1 MPLHGKDGRAGP
13 YGRAS
18 SHDDVIGFRDFGILP
33 AFFRPFIG
41 ADRPL
46 VRVARGVQFDA
57 YPLQPIAATA
67 YNTTE
72 NGQMTHSINRI
83 ALGAAIAAATLAMS
97 PAHAGNATANLAV
110 QAQVNAN
117 CTISTSMVDFG
128 SYDPVVTNAASAK
141 TGSGA
146 VTVACTKGSAPTIGL
161 GLGSN
166 ASGSARRMTNGTDML
181 SYELY
186 LPPNATPGTACG
198 ALTTIWGTSGANL
211 FTPTSPANTAGRT
224 FNVCGSIAG
233 GQNVGV
239 GTYSDTV
246 VATVNF

>member
-1 MPLHGKDGRAGP
+1 MGARGP
-13 YGRAS
+13 YRRAS
-18 SHDDVIGFRDFGILP
+18 SQDDVIDFRDFGILP
-33 AFFRPFIG
+33 TFFRPFVG
-41 ADRPL
+41 VDRPF

-57 YPLQPIAATA
+57 HSLQPVAATA
-67 YNTTE
+67 YHTRE
-72 NGQMTHSINRI
+72 NSQVTHSINRV
-83 ALGAAIAAATLAMS
+83 ALGAAIAAATLALS
-97 PAHAGNATANLAV
+97 PAHAANATANLAV

-128 SYDPVVTNAASAK
+128 SYDPVVANAAAAK

-166 ASGSARRMTNGTDML
+166 ASGSTRRMTNGTDML

-186 LPPNATPGTACG
+186 LPPNVTPGTACG

-211 FTPTSPANTAGRT
+211 FTPTSPASTAGRT
-224 FNVCGSIAG
+224 YNVCGSIAG

-239 GTYSDTV
+239 GTYNDIV